1 MSNSGLVKGFD
12 SESLVIWIENR
23 ILIFRINEKK
33 VEKDIKFDAPIIGT
47 YQCDPNISTA
57 LPLFLDLK
65 LWNEKMVLMAEK
77 ELQIVD
83 LDGKVIRKYG
93 LVRRPTSL
101 QVSDDEAF
109 VADRSGDVYKEKIF
123 ATLNGFILE

>member
-23 ILIFRINEKK
+23 ILIFRINERQ

-47 YQCDPNISTA
+47 YSWDRNISTA
-57 LPLFLDLK
+57 LSLFLDLK

-123 ATLNGFILE
+123 ATLNGFIL